1 MPAKNRPYLHL
12 DKNWLAEAAKV
23 SLEIAAQLVADVAI
37 MLNPAG
43 WVGTLALAGA
53 ETFAIAESDRFIDHY
68 FKQHYQV

>member
-1 MPAKNRPYLHL
+1 MLAKNRPYLHL

-23 SLEIAAQLVADVAI
+23 SLEIAAPLVADVAI
-37 MLNPAG
+37 MLTPAG

-53 ETFAIAESDRFIDHY
+53 ETVAIAEFDKGIDNY